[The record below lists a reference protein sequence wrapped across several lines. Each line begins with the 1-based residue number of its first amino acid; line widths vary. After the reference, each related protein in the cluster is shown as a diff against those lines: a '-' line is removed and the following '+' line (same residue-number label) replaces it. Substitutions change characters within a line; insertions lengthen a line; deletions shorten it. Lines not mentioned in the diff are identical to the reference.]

1 MGAGKGRD
9 CFLLWK
15 LKVSSP
21 RDTAVLSGFNKLSQQ
36 VQEGQ
41 YLW

>member
-1 MGAGKGRD
+1 MGTGKGRD
-9 CFLLWK
+9 CILLWK

-21 RDTAVLSGFNKLSQQ
+21 RDTVVPSGFNKLSQQ
-36 VQEGQ
+36 IQEGQ